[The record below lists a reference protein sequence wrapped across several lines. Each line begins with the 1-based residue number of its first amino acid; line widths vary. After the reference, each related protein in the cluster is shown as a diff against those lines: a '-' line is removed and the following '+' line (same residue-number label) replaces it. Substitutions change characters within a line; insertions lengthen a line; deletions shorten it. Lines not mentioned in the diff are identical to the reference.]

1 MMCAVVRKLISCLN
15 RGPIGISPGFHF
27 DKPSVA
33 SPVEPPLKTCGNDGL
48 TMKFISFV
56 LLIGAFVAFGLPQP
70 SRSATSEDLVEAA
83 KKERELVFYTTMNL
97 EEAGTVSRHFKA
109 KYPFLEVNINRA
121 EGERIVTKVLQET
134 RAKKSLVDAIQT
146 PAFYL
151 HALKKRGI
159 LGEYSSIED
168 RFYPRNFKEEK
179 YWTTT
184 YYNPYVVLYNTKLV
198 STQSLPKRYEDLLNP
213 FWKDKMILE
222 KDKIDWF
229 TAMLQILGREKGLRY
244 MRDLSRQN
252 PMLRVGQSLI
262 TQLVAAGEA
271 TLQINGNAVTVNR
284 LKQKGAP
291 IDWIAPGP
299 LPGLMVG
306 IGLTSQAPHPA
317 AARLFVDFL
326 LSKEGQQLYQSAGR
340 LVARSDLFQDE
351 NMKVRGAQIVPV
363 DPAWAENFD
372 EDSRLLK
379 EIFSK

>member
-1 MMCAVVRKLISCLN
+1 MKPISIFLLLALVAAFSFP
-15 RGPIGISPGFHF
+15 RA
-27 DKPSVA
+27 PS
-33 SPVEPPLKTCGNDGL
+33 
-48 TMKFISFV
+48 
-56 LLIGAFVAFGLPQP
+56 
-70 SRSATSEDLVEAA
+70 SATREDFIEAA
-83 KKERELVFYTTMNL
+83 KKDREVVFYTTTNL
-97 EEAGTVSRHFKA
+97 EEAGAMSRHFKA
-109 KYPFLEVNINRA
+109 KYPFLEVNISRA
-121 EGERIVTKVLQET
+121 EGERIITKVLQET
-134 RAKKSLVDAIQT
+134 RAQKSLADVIQT

-151 HALKKRGI
+151 HALQKRGI
-159 LGEYSSIED
+159 LGEYTSADD

-184 YYNPYVVLYNTKLV
+184 YYNPYVVLYNTKLIAA
-198 STQSLPKRYEDLLNP
+198 QNLPQRYEDLLHP
-213 FWKDKMILE
+213 FWKNKMILE

-229 TAMLQILGREKGLRY
+229 TAMLHIMGRDKGLKY

-252 PMLRVGQSLI
+252 PMLRIGQTLI

-271 TLQINGNAVTVNR
+271 ALQVNSNAVTVNR

-291 IDWIAPGP
+291 IDWVAPGP

-306 IGLTSQAPHPA
+306 VGLTAQAPHPA

-340 LVARSDLFQDE
+340 LVARSDLSQDE

-372 EDSRLLK
+372 EDSKLLK
-379 EIFSK
+379 EIFSN

>member
-1 MMCAVVRKLISCLN
+1 MLCQKVRARGMM
-15 RGPIGISPGFHF
+15 
-27 DKPSVA
+27 KP
-33 SPVEPPLKTCGNDGL
+33 LC
-48 TMKFISFV
+48 FV
-56 LLIGAFVAFGLPQP
+56 LWVAVFAAFGLPQP
-70 SRSATSEDLVEAA
+70 SSSAIREDLVEAA
-83 KKERELVFYTTMNL
+83 KKEREVVFYTTINL

-121 EGERIVTKVLQET
+121 DGERIVTKVLQEN
-134 RAKKSLVDAIQT
+134 RSKKYLVDVIQT

-151 HALKKRGI
+151 HAFKKRGI
-159 LGEYSSIED
+159 LGGYASTED
-168 RFYPRNFKEEK
+168 RFYPRTFKEEK
-179 YWTTT
+179 YWTAT

-198 STQSLPKRYEDLLNP
+198 STQNLPKRYEDLLNP

-222 KDKIDWF
+222 QDKIDWF
-229 TAMLQILGREKGLRY
+229 TAMLEILGRESGLKY
-244 MRDLSRQN
+244 MRGLSRQN

-271 TLQINGNAVTVNR
+271 SLQINGNAVTVNR

-291 IDWIAPGP
+291 IDWVAPGP

-306 IGLTSQAPHPA
+306 VGLVSQAPHPA

-340 LVARSDLFQDE
+340 LVARSDLPQDE
-351 NMKVRGAQIVPV
+351 SMKVRGAQIVPV

-372 EDSRLLK
+372 EDSKLLK
-379 EIFSK
+379 EIFFK

>member
-1 MMCAVVRKLISCLN
+1 MKLI
-15 RGPIGISPGFHF
+15 
-27 DKPSVA
+27 V
-33 SPVEPPLKTCGNDGL
+33 
-48 TMKFISFV
+48 FV
-56 LLIGAFVAFGLPQP
+56 LLMVIFVAFGFR
-70 SRSATSEDLVEAA
+70 SSSSATKEDLIEAA
-83 KKERELVFYTTMNL
+83 KKERELVFYTTTNI
-97 EEAGTVSRHFKA
+97 EEAGAVTGHFKA
-109 KYPFLEVNINRA
+109 KYPFLDVNINRA

-134 RAKKSLVDAIQT
+134 RAKKSLVDVIQT

-151 HALKKRGI
+151 HALKERGI
-159 LGEYSSIED
+159 LGEYSSTDD
-168 RFYPRNFKEEK
+168 RFYPHNFKEDK

-184 YYNPYVVLYNTKLV
+184 YYNPYVVLYNTRLV
-198 STQSLPKRYEDLLNP
+198 ATQSLPKRYDDLLNP
-213 FWKDKMILE
+213 FWKNKMILE

-229 TAMLQILGREKGLRY
+229 TAMLHILGREKGLKY

-252 PMLRVGQSLI
+252 PMLRIGQTLI

-291 IDWIAPGP
+291 IDWVAPGP

-306 IGLTSQAPHPA
+306 VGLTFQAPHPA
-317 AARLFVDFL
+317 AARLFVDFV

-351 NMKVRGAQIVPV
+351 NTKVRGAQIVPV

-372 EDSRLLK
+372 EDSKLLK
-379 EIFSK
+379 EIFSN